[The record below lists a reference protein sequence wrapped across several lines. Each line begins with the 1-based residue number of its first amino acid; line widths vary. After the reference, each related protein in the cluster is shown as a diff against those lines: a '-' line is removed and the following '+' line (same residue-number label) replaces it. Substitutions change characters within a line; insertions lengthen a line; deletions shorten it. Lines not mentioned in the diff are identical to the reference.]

1 MISTPAIQY
10 ISDRQSGQPIS
21 VIIPMEL
28 WQRLQSIQV
37 TTTLPTQA
45 TGNAWEVL
53 DALTGTLEAPSD
65 WSSQHD
71 HYLYGSPKIPEDL
84 VE

>member
-1 MISTPAIQY
+1 
-10 ISDRQSGQPIS
+10 
-21 VIIPMEL
+21 MEL
-28 WQRLQSIQV
+28 WQQLQSILV
-37 TTTLPTQA
+37 TTPSSPQA

-53 DALTGTLEAPSD
+53 GTLTGTLEAPSD

-71 HYLYGSPKIPEDL
+71 HYLYGTPKIPEKL

>member
-10 ISDRQSGQPIS
+10 ISDRQSGQPTS
-21 VIIPMEL
+21 VIIPIEL
-28 WQRLQSIQV
+28 WQQLQSILVITPSSPQ
-37 TTTLPTQA
+37 T

-53 DALTGTLEAPSD
+53 ETLTGTLEAPSD

-71 HYLYGSPKIPEDL
+71 HYLYGTPKIPQEL
-84 VE
+84 AE